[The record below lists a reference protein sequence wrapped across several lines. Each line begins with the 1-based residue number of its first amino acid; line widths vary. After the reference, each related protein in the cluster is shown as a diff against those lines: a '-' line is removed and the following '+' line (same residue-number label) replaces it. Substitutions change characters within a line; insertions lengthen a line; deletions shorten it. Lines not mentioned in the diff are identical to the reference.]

1 MFPHTAE
8 KANAADES
16 TAGEDIVDLLETLDA
31 DVDPEDDLHHFI
43 AVLVESLSRLG
54 KLSEAIEQIKA
65 KMQSQLMAVISR
77 SSQQVSDSTYV
88 ANSPTAPFN
97 NGVPTPITPGMTTTP
112 TPAATPASAS
122 VSSTAPTSQQQQL
135 LLELLELIFQQF
147 LCIFQA
153 HKLCYAELKKIHDQ
167 NAFSDLI
174 LYEMPHVWSKMQT
187 VIQIL
192 LGDYLDV
199 KNTAA
204 STASS
209 AAPPDL
215 LSANANINAFFA
227 KKRQVGGHWSS
238 LHILPSTVNC

>member
-1 MFPHTAE
+1 M
-8 KANAADES
+8 N
-16 TAGEDIVDLLETLDA
+16 A
-31 DVDPEDDLHHFI
+31 DVDPEEDLHHFI

-54 KLSEAIEQIKA
+54 KLPEAIEQIKA
-65 KMQSQLMAVISR
+65 KMQNQLMAVISR

-88 ANSPTAPFN
+88 ANSPTTAFN
-97 NGVPTPITPGMTTTP
+97 GGVPTPMTPGMATTP
-112 TPAATPASAS
+112 TPAASSAIP
-122 VSSTAPTSQQQQL
+122 SSAPTAQQQQL

-153 HKLCYAELKKIHDQ
+153 HKLCYGELKKIHDQ

-215 LSANANINAFFA
+215 LAANANINAFFA
-227 KKRQVGGHWSS
+227 KKRQVRESIVMMRRLANRH
-238 LHILPSTVNC
+238 L

>member
-88 ANSPTAPFN
+88 ANSPTVSLFDTMDTLYRRDKDGPIFLYNKDAFTTSLRGPF
-97 NGVPTPITPGMTTTP
+97 T
-112 TPAATPASAS
+112 
-122 VSSTAPTSQQQQL
+122 
-135 LLELLELIFQQF
+135 
-147 LCIFQA
+147 
-153 HKLCYAELKKIHDQ
+153 
-167 NAFSDLI
+167 
-174 LYEMPHVWSKMQT
+174 
-187 VIQIL
+187 
-192 LGDYLDV
+192 
-199 KNTAA
+199 
-204 STASS
+204 
-209 AAPPDL
+209 
-215 LSANANINAFFA
+215 
-227 KKRQVGGHWSS
+227 KRTNERAIRPRW
-238 LHILPSTVNC
+238 